1 MANYN
6 FRYTNEK
13 CPVCNETFKSDDDIV
28 VCPLC
33 GTPHHRECYKQNT
46 KCANHHKHG
55 DFLWEPTFV
64 TPEET
69 KIDEAQKEEKTIKT
83 PWGDEIDAS
92 QLPPN
97 MPFPFIRANPLEQ
110 FPKNL
115 EDDVTTEDMAYFV
128 QQDVTKYISKFFK
141 IKEGKR
147 TINFAA
153 LFLAPYWFFYRKMY
167 KLGAIFMAIFLCLS
181 CLSILPPA
189 LKFSNAMFAQEER
202 IEELSQSLT
211 SEEEY
216 EKAVIELSEEMT
228 AIINENKAGIAL
240 VFAQS
245 TLALIISIVIGLN
258 ANKWYY
264 KYAIKEIRNEKAKSE
279 VPSAPHPYEKGGV
292 SYGHAGLSLLA
303 EKTIVFLIEIILSA
317 TIL

>member
-1 MANYN
+1 MADFN

-13 CPVCNETFKSDDDIV
+13 CPVCNETFKNDDDIV
-28 VCPLC
+28 VCHLC
-33 GTPHHRECYKQNT
+33 GTPHHRECYGQNT
-46 KCANHHKHG
+46 KCANDSKHG

-64 TPEET
+64 APEEV
-69 KIDEAQKEEKTIKT
+69 KIDEAEKEEKTIKT
-83 PWGDEIDAS
+83 PWGGEIDAS
-92 QLPPN
+92 QLPQN
-97 MPFPFIRANPLEQ
+97 IPFPFVQANPLEQ
-110 FPKNL
+110 FPENF
-115 EDDVTTEDMAYFV
+115 EEDVTTEDMAYFV
-128 QQDVTKYISKFFK
+128 QQDVTRYLLKFFK

-181 CLSILPPA
+181 CLSLLPPA
-189 LKFSNAMFAQEER
+189 LKFSSAMFEQEEK
-202 IEELSQSLT
+202 IEALSQSLT

-216 EKAVIELSEEMT
+216 EKAVIQLSEEMT
-228 AIINENKAGIAL
+228 DILNENKVGIVL
-240 VFAQS
+240 VFTQS
-245 TLALIISIVIGLN
+245 TLALVFSIFIGLN

-264 KYAIKEIRNEKAKSE
+264 KYAIQEIRKEKAKSK
-279 VPSAPHPYEKGGV
+279 VPLAPRPYEKGGV

-303 EKTIVFLIEIILSA
+303 EKTVIYLIQIILSA